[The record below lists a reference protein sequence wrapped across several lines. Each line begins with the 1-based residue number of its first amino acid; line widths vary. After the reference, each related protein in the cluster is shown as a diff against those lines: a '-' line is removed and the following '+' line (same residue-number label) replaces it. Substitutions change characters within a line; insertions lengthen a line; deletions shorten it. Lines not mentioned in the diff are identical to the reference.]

1 MHNLRRLYISNSK
14 GRLIGPPIAGAVVSF
29 FATVGLLWVWSKG
42 SLGQGLDDLE
52 PHPLLDAE
60 DYSLVYDGQ
69 KAVDQHRY
77 FHNTGGIA
85 NFARGAEV
93 LFLGNSRMVCAIDFE
108 VVGSEV
114 PDRKVYNLGFG
125 YDEAG
130 DFTLEVLEHYDLWPE
145 IAIVNC
151 DESFFRAPS
160 DVANEVMNSAA
171 WANAIELWEFE
182 AAWWLRRT
190 IESWVPKIVHRDN
203 IAIWRRHDTGEWLV
217 KLRRLEESE
226 VRVASTAVDS
236 ERLAPLVTNALHFV
250 ERMRE
255 HGTKVVLTVVPSP
268 TANLQFAELIASRT
282 GVPLVHVDS
291 EASFTTFDGDHLS
304 QRSARLFTLELL
316 RDLRAAAIL

>member
-1 MHNLRRLYISNSK
+1 MHSLRRLFISNSK
-14 GRLIGPPIAGAVVSF
+14 ERSIGLPIAGAALSF
-29 FATVGLLWVWSKG
+29 VATVGLLWVWSKG
-42 SLGQGLDDLE
+42 SSGQNLDVLGN
-52 PHPLLDAE
+52 HPATGSE

-77 FHNTGGIA
+77 FHNDGGIA
-85 NFARGAEV
+85 DFARGAEV

-108 VVGSEV
+108 VVASEM

-130 DFTLEVLEHYDLWPE
+130 DFALEVIERYGLWPE

-160 DVANEVMNSAA
+160 AVGGEVMKSTH
-171 WANAIELWEFE
+171 WANAVELWEFE
-182 AAWWLRRT
+182 TAWWLRRT
-190 IESWVPKIVHRDN
+190 LERWVPKIAHRDN
-203 IAIWRRHDTGEWLV
+203 IAIWRRHDTGEWIV

-226 VRVASTAVDS
+226 VRVSSTAVDP
-236 ERLAPLVTNALHFV
+236 EALAPLATNALRFM

-268 TANLQFAELIASRT
+268 TANLRFAEFISVRT
-282 GVPLVHVDS
+282 GAPLVHVDS
-291 EASFTTFDGDHLS
+291 DLSFTSFDGDHLT
-304 QRSARLFTLELL
+304 QRSARLFSAALWRE
-316 RDLRAAAIL
+316 LRAAAIL